1 LSLTAIVGRFGE
13 SALAGYGIG
22 SRIEFL
28 MIRLVFGRGATL
40 TSLVGINVGADN
52 IARAKLIE
60 WVGSSLAAA
69 LSGSVGIFLA
79 LLPNLWVPVFT
90 MGPAT
95 SEAAKLY
102 IQIVGPC
109 FAFQV
114 LGLSL
119 YFASQGAGAVTWPI
133 IGTIVRVVVAVVGA
147 LNLAFELELGLQGVY
162 FVAAA
167 GMILFD
173 CIIGIALKLRMW
185 RR

>member
-1 LSLTAIVGRFGE
+1 
-13 SALAGYGIG
+13 
-22 SRIEFL
+22 

-79 LLPNLWVPVFT
+79 LFPNLWVSVFT

-95 SEAAKLY
+95 FEAAKLY

-119 YFASQGAGAVTWPI
+119 YFTSQGAGAVTWPI